1 MCTGDVNSTSKC
13 HICGKEELIPF
24 KCAYCGG
31 YFCAEHRLPE
41 RHNCSKVP
49 DYAPVYINEEK
60 ARLGQYKPSP
70 SVSWIDDSSNKKH
83 KSIFSRIK
91 KKIKGKTWT
100 RYRKRKKLKNVLFAI
115 FLTVF
120 LIYFLLSFN
129 NPDFS
134 QFHLNK
140 FMSSLDL
147 AFGSGWIIVT
157 YYIPIPIPLS
167 SHSLG
172 MAIVYFGVLIWSIIC
187 GAYGGKKGFLI
198 GILIL
203 LTVYLAVG
211 EPERLSTQDFST
223 RQQLSAFLQS
233 DNTNQLQYTSNFKC
247 IDFSLT
253 LIEHAKEAGY
263 RIYFTSNSDHAF
275 CKAYITSEDTW
286 LNIEPQTDEA
296 WSTRK

>member
-1 MCTGDVNSTSKC
+1 MNPHQCE
-13 HICGKEELIPF
+13 ICGKEELIPF
-24 KCAYCGG
+24 KCACCGG

-41 RHNCSKVP
+41 SHNCPKVP
-49 DYAPVYINEEK
+49 DYAPANINEEK

-70 SVSWIDDSSNKKH
+70 SVSWIDESSNKKH

-91 KKIKGKTWT
+91 KKIKEKTLT
-100 RYRKRKKLKNVLFAI
+100 RHIKRKKLKNILFAI
-115 FLTVF
+115 FLTVL

-134 QFHLNK
+134 HFHLNK
-140 FMSSLDL
+140 ASSSLQL
-147 AFGSGWIIVT
+147 AFGSGWVIVT

-172 MAIVYFGVLIWSIIC
+172 MAAIYFGVLIWPVVWGIL
-187 GAYGGKKGFLI
+187 GGKKGLVI
-198 GILIL
+198 SILIL
-203 LTVYLAVG
+203 LVAYLAIG
-211 EPERLSTQDFST
+211 EPERISTQDFST
-223 RQQLSAFLQS
+223 RQQLSTFLQM
-233 DNTNQLQYTSNFKC
+233 DNTNQIQYTSDFEC

-263 RIYFTSNSDHAF
+263 RIYFASTSDHAF
-275 CKAYITSEDTW
+275 CKAYIASEDTW
-286 LNIEPQTDEA
+286 LNIEPQTDEV

>member
-1 MCTGDVNSTSKC
+1 MNSHQCK
-13 HICGKEELIPF
+13 ICGKEELIPF
-24 KCAYCGG
+24 KCVYCGG

-49 DYAPVYINEEK
+49 DYAPAYINEEK

-91 KKIKGKTWT
+91 KKIKEKTWT

-140 FMSSLDL
+140 FISSLQL

-172 MAIVYFGVLIWSIIC
+172 MAAIYFGVLIWSIIC

-223 RQQLSAFLQS
+223 RQQLSTFLQM
-233 DNTNQLQYTSNFKC
+233 DNTNQMQYTSDFEC

-263 RIYFTSNSDHAF
+263 RIYFTSTSDHAF
-275 CKAYITSEDTW
+275 CKAYIASEDTW
-286 LNIEPQTDEA
+286 LSIEPQTDEV